1 MAYCIETKIAER
13 KSLDKFHAKS
23 YSTIN
28 GSLVLRPITQQ
39 PLIMDELVQTVTD

>member
-1 MAYCIETKIAER
+1 MTDCIKNKITEP

-28 GSLVLRPITQQ
+28 EPHFRPTTQQ
-39 PLIMDELVQTVTD
+39 LLIMDELVQTVTD